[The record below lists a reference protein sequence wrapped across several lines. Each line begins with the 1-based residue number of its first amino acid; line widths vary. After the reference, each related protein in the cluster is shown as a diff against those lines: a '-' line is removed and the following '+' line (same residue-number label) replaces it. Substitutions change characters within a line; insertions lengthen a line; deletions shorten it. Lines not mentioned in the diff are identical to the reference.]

1 MGTYVIRIKIYTFF
15 ATPLQ
20 QNMAIS
26 VMNEI
31 AKQTHENTVKLLFL
45 AKRSLKPRLKLAI
58 TQNRKVT
65 PNYNDSKV

>member
-1 MGTYVIRIKIYTFF
+1 
-15 ATPLQ
+15 
-20 QNMAIS
+20 MAIS

-31 AKQTHENTVKLLFL
+31 AKQTHENTDNVLFL
-45 AKRSLKPRLKLAI
+45 AKRSLKPKLKLAI

>member
-1 MGTYVIRIKIYTFF
+1 MNGIKYFTFL

-26 VMNEI
+26 VINDI
-31 AKQTHENTVKLLFL
+31 AKQTHENTDNVLSF
-45 AKRSLKPRLKLAI
+45 AKRSLKPKLKLAI

>member
-1 MGTYVIRIKIYTFF
+1 MNGIKYFTFL

-26 VMNEI
+26 VIKDI
-31 AKQTHENTVKLLFL
+31 AKQTHENTDNVLSL
-45 AKRSLKPRLKLAI
+45 AKRSLKPKLKLAI
-58 TQNRKVT
+58 TQNKKVT

>member
-1 MGTYVIRIKIYTFF
+1 MIKIKIYTFL

-26 VMNEI
+26 VINEI
-31 AKQTHENTVKLLFL
+31 AKQTHENTDNVLFL
-45 AKRSLKPRLKLAI
+45 VKRSLKPGLKLAI